1 MLSFL
6 FGIISALS
14 FGISNAYWKLASK
27 QVDFPYLVIF
37 RGILVSLA
45 FGLLWVL
52 SKQLDFEHFGIINNE
67 ATYTDFLKAVIL
79 CFVCSLGLVFFLSS
93 LKFQA
98 VSITVPLTSV
108 NIFHILT
115 SVFIVG
121 EHFHHL
127 YYLSFSVALVGILL
141 SQNFRFSSG
150 NRWNKGTTY
159 AILATFFWGITY
171 PLFKFVSPSIG
182 AIPLSFILEAAVTV
196 SAIIWALGKKERI
209 NIRQVLSFES
219 LKHYVVLAGLLIGG
233 TLFFNLAIQNLSVL
247 TLNLLSNLQI
257 VVAVLIGILVFKE
270 KLNQRQFIGIAL
282 IFLSIFLTQ
291 FVR

>member
-6 FGIISALS
+6 FGTISALS
-14 FGISNAYWKLASK
+14 FGISNAYWKVASK
-27 QVDFPYLVIF
+27 QIDFPYLVIF
-37 RGILVSLA
+37 RGILASLA
-45 FGLLWVL
+45 FGLLWIL
-52 SKQLDFEHFGIINNE
+52 SKQLDFEHFGIINNA
-67 ATYTDFLKAVIL
+67 ATTTDYLKAILL
-79 CFVCSLGLVFFLSS
+79 CFVCSLGLLFFLSS

-127 YYLSFSVALVGILL
+127 YYLAFSVALIGILL
-141 SQNFRFSSG
+141 SQNFSFSSG
-150 NRWNKGTTY
+150 NHWNKGATY

-171 PLFKFVSPSIG
+171 PLFKFVSPRIG
-182 AIPLSFILEAAVTV
+182 AIPLSFILESAVTV
-196 SAIIWALGKKERI
+196 FAIIWALGKRESI
-209 NIRQVLSFES
+209 SIRQVLSFES

-257 VVAVLIGILVFKE
+257 VVSVLIGILVFKE
-270 KLNQRQFIGIAL
+270 KLNRRQFIGILL

>member
-270 KLNQRQFIGIAL
+270 KLNQRQFIGIAF

>member
-37 RGILVSLA
+37 RGILASLV

-141 SQNFRFSSG
+141 SQNFRFSLG
-150 NRWNKGTTY
+150 NRWNKGATY

-171 PLFKFVSPSIG
+171 PLFKFVSPGIG